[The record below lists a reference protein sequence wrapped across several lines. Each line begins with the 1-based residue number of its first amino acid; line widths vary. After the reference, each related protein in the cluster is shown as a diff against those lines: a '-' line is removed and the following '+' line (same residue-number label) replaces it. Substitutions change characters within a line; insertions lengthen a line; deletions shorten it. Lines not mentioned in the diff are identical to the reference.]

1 MLDISAGLRILA
13 SALPVI
19 GGRSRPGAAD
29 RQKKPERRWAP
40 RLWAGSDFFAWLRLL
55 ARNRFAVG
63 PGYLYIALID
73 TVTSAMNTLLRWEQ
87 QAWYGRRV
95 RETEIRQPPIFIIG
109 HWRTGTTLV
118 HELLSRDPRHTYPTN
133 YQCFSPNH
141 FLITGWCFPSWF
153 RFLIPARRPM
163 DDMAT
168 GWERP
173 QEDEFAMCNLG
184 QLSPYLVIAFPNGP
198 RKYSEYLDLE
208 GLSGRDRRGWQ
219 DVFMRFLKQ
228 ITLKDPRRIVLKSP
242 PHTFRIRVL
251 QELFPQA
258 RFVHVVRDPYTVFAS
273 TVNMWK
279 WLYRT
284 HGLQRPRFE
293 GLEEYVLETFARMHD
308 KLEETRQLVDPSRF
322 YDLRYEDLVQ
332 DPIGRME
339 ALYDH
344 LGLGEF
350 DRVRPAMEEYLESV
364 ADYQPNRYELSPE
377 QRAEVARRWAPY
389 FAKYGY
395 CGEVEEA
402 AAVLGEEGA

>member
-1 MLDISAGLRILA
+1 MLDTFAGLTIVA
-13 SALPVI
+13 AAVPVI
-19 GGRSRPGAAD
+19 GRRSEAGD
-29 RQKKPERRWAP
+29 RKKKPERRWAP
-40 RLWAGSDFFAWLRLL
+40 RIWVGSDFFAWLRLL

-63 PGYLYIALID
+63 PAYLYIAWID
-73 TVTSAMNTLLRWEQ
+73 TATSALNTLLRWVQE
-87 QAWYGRRV
+87 ARYGRRV
-95 RETEIRQPPIFIIG
+95 RETEIRQAPIFIIG

-118 HELLSRDPRHTYPTN
+118 HELLALDPRHTCPTN
-133 YQCFSPNH
+133 YQCLSPNH
-141 FLITGWCFPSWF
+141 FLITGRCFPRWF
-153 RFLIPARRPM
+153 WFLMPARRPM

-184 QLSPYLVIAFPNGP
+184 QLSPYLTIAFPNGP
-198 RKYSEYLDLE
+198 RKYAEYWDLE
-208 GLSGRDRRGWQ
+208 GISRNARQRWK

-228 ITLKDPRRIVLKSP
+228 VTLNDPRRIVLKSP

-251 QELFPQA
+251 LELFPRA
-258 RFVHVVRDPYTVFAS
+258 RFVNVVRDPYTVFPS

-293 GLEEYVLETFARMHD
+293 GLEEYVLETFARMHE
-308 KLEETRQLVDPSRF
+308 KLEETRPLVDPSRF
-322 YDLRYEDLVQ
+322 CDLRYEDLVR
-332 DPIGRME
+332 DPIGQME

-344 LGLGEF
+344 LGLEEF

-377 QRAEVARRWAPY
+377 QRAEVTQRWAPY
-389 FAKYGY
+389 FARYGY
-395 CGEVEEA
+395 SGELEGA
-402 AAVLGEEGA
+402 AAFQGEEGA